1 MNGATLLAVRIK
13 GLALAAVLAAAGCHA
28 SVNAN
33 VKASGG
39 AEQES
44 LDEGTAEP
52 GTGQPL
58 VGEPDAE
65 KPSGPTALLGARHD
79 LRLAASV
86 TQPTCSCV
94 AAAVGLPDS
103 ASFAWEDS
111 KPALDP
117 SSQQVVAL
125 RSEGIPCSA
134 EVPKDTLGASYWGY
148 KVEGNDVIV
157 IVEDARFGRPITA
170 GAIIPKPQPGG
181 HVYLQPA
188 SKKVPYGRPLS
199 GGGSRCQVQ

>member
-1 MNGATLLAVRIK
+1 MNDATLITVRIK
-13 GLALAAVLAAAGCHA
+13 GLALVFVLAAAGCHA
-28 SVNAN
+28 SVSAD

-39 AEQES
+39 AQQES
-44 LDEGTAEP
+44 LDEGTPEP
-52 GTGQPL
+52 GTSQPL

-86 TQPTCSCV
+86 TQPTCTCV

-103 ASFAWEDS
+103 PSFAWEDG

-117 SSQQVVAL
+117 SSQQVMAL
-125 RSEGIPCSA
+125 RSEGIQCSA
-134 EVPKDTLGASYWGY
+134 EIPKDTLGASYWGY
-148 KVEGNDVIV
+148 KVKGNDVIV
-157 IVEDARFGRPITA
+157 IVENARFGRPITG

-188 SKKVPYGRPLS
+188 SRKVPYGRPLP
-199 GGGSRCQVQ
+199 GGGSRCQLQ